1 MSPHRFVLALLLL
14 GSLFLPAAQATDGYF
29 DYGFGATAKGGGG
42 AGVAFAQDG
51 LAPAT
56 NPAGDAFI
64 HDQVN
69 AGLTYFAP
77 DRGATIGGTSYS
89 ANGTRAFYIPEA
101 AWRQGLGEDVSV
113 GIAAYGNGG
122 LDTTYNKPLPGF
134 AFGPASPGPGT
145 NTGIDLEQFFIAPT
159 ATYTFFK
166 DHAIGMSAVIVYQRF
181 KASGL
186 ENFGISDAGPD
197 SSVGLGARFG
207 YSGNIT
213 PWLSLGLTYQPRIST
228 SRFTKYSTLFADHGD
243 FDIPANFAGGVA
255 LRPFVGTTLALDVE
269 RIQYANIPA
278 IGNQLTPAT
287 YGAGLGSPNGPGF
300 GWKDVTA
307 IKIGLIQR
315 VSDPLTLRVGY
326 NYSSQPIPTDQ
337 TLFNV
342 LAPAVVQHHF
352 TAGGTWSFNK
362 AIDVTAYATYVPK
375 QTVTGS
381 GSPLGPNFNAD
392 LYMSQVIVGV
402 GGTWNL

>member
-1 MSPHRFVLALLLL
+1 MSLKF
-14 GSLFLPAAQATDGYF
+14 LFLAMAPLGGLFMGDALATDGYF

-64 HDQVN
+64 SDQVN

-77 DRGATIGGTSYS
+77 DRGASLGGTSYS
-89 ANGTRAFYIPEA
+89 ADGTRAFYIPEA
-101 AWRQGLGEDVSV
+101 AWRQGIGQDVSI

-134 AFGPASPGPGT
+134 AYGPGSPGPGT

-159 ATYTFFK
+159 ATFTFFK
-166 DHAIGMSAVIVYQRF
+166 DHAVGVSAVIVYQRF

-186 ENFGISDAGPD
+186 ENFGISDAGDD

-207 YSGNIT
+207 YSGAIT
-213 PWLSLGLTYQPRIST
+213 SWLSLGLTYQPRIST
-228 SRFTKYSTLFADHGD
+228 SRFTKYATLFADHGD
-243 FDIPANFAGGVA
+243 FDIPGNFAGGIA
-255 LRPFVGTTLALDVE
+255 LRPLAGTTLAFDVE
-269 RIQYANIPA
+269 RIQYDNIPA
-278 IGNQLTPAT
+278 VGNQLTPAT
-287 YGAGLGSPNGPGF
+287 YGAGLGAPNGPGF

-307 IKIGLIQR
+307 IKIGVIQR
-315 VSDPLTLRVGY
+315 VGDQLTLRIGY
-326 NYSSQPIPTDQ
+326 NHSTQPIPTDQ

-352 TAGGTWSFNK
+352 TAGGSWSFSK
-362 AIDVTAYATYVPK
+362 SIDVTAYATYVPK
-375 QTVTGS
+375 QTVNGS

-402 GGTWNL
+402 GGAWNL